1 MIIHGDGFTSNE
13 GVTKRIVRWLLVLT
27 LSLFAFSPAWA
38 ADDEEV
44 PEDGEELTE
53 EPAKPKEPPKPHVNV
68 DPDETR
74 DYFLERQA
82 NPREIIKLQ
91 ALDEEALSLFLPE
104 NAAVAQGAIL
114 LLHEED
120 AHPDWSTVINPL
132 RTLMPDYGWAT
143 LSLALPSPGPA
154 KQPDRTIPA
163 IEIFAQMPK
172 KEGEEGEEGA
182 AEEGATEGEEG
193 AEGEEPVEEEAGD
206 DEEGDE
212 LGGEDEAPPAPA
224 PEPEKPKAPIDLR
237 VNARIDAALAQLETM
252 NYERIV
258 LLGHGTGAAWI
269 LGYLKESPLPPEQAL
284 VLVQPRLPYYDI
296 SVDIPSLLGEQQRP
310 ILDLYF
316 TDTNQAKTMAKDRA
330 NYARRSG
337 NPDYRQSRISGSSV
351 NSQTDARGRRIAQTI
366 RGWLGS
372 RISRDPEREAEDPY
386 LKGGEDS
393 LYTYPGARSV
403 ETFEENTENGQR
415 SGRTMM

>member
-1 MIIHGDGFTSNE
+1 M
-13 GVTKRIVRWLLVLT
+13 VRWLLVLT
-27 LSLFAFSPAWA
+27 LSLFACSPVWA

-44 PEDGEELTE
+44 PEDGDELTE

-104 NAAVAQGAIL
+104 NAPEAQGAIL

-163 IEIFAQMPK
+163 IEIFAQMHK

-182 AEEGATEGEEG
+182 AEEGAEEGATEGEEG